1 MAVLPFCLLYKADI
15 SESLLQNN
23 MKETDQARTNL
34 AEDLARLRIELEKVI
49 NRVAKL
55 LASMTQELLSQN
67 VLSCCLPIC
76 SNTVPGVWQRAI
88 CH

>member
-1 MAVLPFCLLYKADI
+1 
-15 SESLLQNN
+15 

-76 SNTVPGVWQRAI
+76 SNTVWQRAI